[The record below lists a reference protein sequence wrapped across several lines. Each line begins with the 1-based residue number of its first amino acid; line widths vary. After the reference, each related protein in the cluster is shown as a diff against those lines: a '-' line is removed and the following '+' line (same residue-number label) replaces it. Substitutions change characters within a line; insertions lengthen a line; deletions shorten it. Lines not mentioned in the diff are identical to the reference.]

1 MKNYGIKKGYNSRT
15 SYHHFDD
22 TPMKDEYQDKVYET
36 AHTLCEKNNL
46 DNILD
51 IGCGSGYKLVKYFKK
66 YNFTG
71 TELEPTLS
79 WLKKKYP
86 DNQWLEGDFTKTLG
100 KPYDMIICADVIE
113 HLLDP
118 DQLLGFLK
126 KINFKYA
133 VISTPERDAIQ
144 KYQRGYTWMGPPNNP
159 THVREW
165 SFEEFKH
172 YLSQHF
178 NITQHFMGQNDAEP
192 IPLCQI
198 VVINKIDK
206 SNQK

>member
-1 MKNYGIKKGYNSRT
+1 MNKTYNIKEGYISRS

-46 DNILD
+46 NNILD
-51 IGCGSGYKLVKYFKK
+51 IGCGSGYKLIKYFKK

-86 DNQWLEGDFTKTLG
+86 DNQWLDGDFTKTLG
-100 KPYDMIICADVIE
+100 KPYDVIICADVIE

-118 DQLLGFLK
+118 NQLLVFLK

-144 KYQRGYTWMGPPNNP
+144 KYQRGKTWMGPPNNP
-159 THVREW
+159 AHIREW
-165 SFEEFKH
+165 SFGEFKN
-172 YLSQHF
+172 YLSNSF
-178 NITQHFMGQNDAEP
+178 ILEDHFMAKNKVESTS
-192 IPLCQI
+192 LCQI
-198 VVINKIDK
+198 AIIKNK
-206 SNQK
+206 

>member
-1 MKNYGIKKGYNSRT
+1 MKNYGIKEGYKART

-22 TPMKDEYQDKVYET
+22 TPTHDEYQDKVYET
-36 AHTLCEKNNL
+36 AHTLCKNYNL
-46 DNILD
+46 NKVLD
-51 IGCGSGYKLVKYFKK
+51 IGCGSGYKLIKYFKN
-66 YNFTG
+66 YDFVG
-71 TELEPTLS
+71 SELEPTLS
-79 WLKKKYP
+79 WLKKTYP
-86 DNQWLEGDFTKTLG
+86 SHKWVKSDLSTTL
-100 KPYDMIICADVIE
+100 KENYDIIICADVIE
-113 HLLDP
+113 HLVDP
-118 DQLLGFLK
+118 DLLINFLK
-126 KINFKYA
+126 NIDFKYI

-144 KYQRGYTWMGPPNNP
+144 KYQRGHTWMGPPNNP

-198 VVINKIDK
+198 VVINNDE
-206 SNQK
+206 